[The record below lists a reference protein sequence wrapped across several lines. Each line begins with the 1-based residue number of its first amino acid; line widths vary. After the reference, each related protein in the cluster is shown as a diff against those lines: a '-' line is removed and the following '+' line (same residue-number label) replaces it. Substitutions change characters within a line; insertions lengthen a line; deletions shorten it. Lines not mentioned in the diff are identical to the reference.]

1 MEARRQEGAGRWGRG
16 GDRPSGSAWL
26 GFVVGALCG
35 LGLAGGSR
43 MEGAEPVALMI
54 STNATGE
61 VKFEAGGPGRALC
74 RVLPASE
81 WARGALPLFAVS
93 RKGRVELRR
102 LPPAGLEGQTE
113 PVGCVLPLEDEVGAG
128 RVSGRWTVVSRKADG
143 AVHRLAWELA
153 ASDGRVSGR
162 FDPDT
167 DYRFAFIAE
176 GEAGTNS
183 IAFTVEYIQDRYRVT
198 GTWADGGWK
207 GVWRRPDDSESG
219 EWTATRAAGPAVPT
233 DEPGLVRLWEWRR
246 VADSAVWYGVE
257 GSGPEGEGWE
267 RGARALGRVWPARGV
282 TGRSED
288 DRSAS
293 PRPGAP

>member
-1 MEARRQEGAGRWGRG
+1 MISQWAAG
-16 GDRPSGSAWL
+16 
-26 GFVVGALCG
+26 
-35 LGLAGGSR
+35 
-43 MEGAEPVALMI
+43 PVAAADTVLLTVV
-54 STNATGE
+54 TNVSGRVEIATGGE
-61 VKFEAGGPGRALC
+61 GRPLC
-74 RVLPASE
+74 RVLPASD
-81 WARGALPLFAVS
+81 WARGAAPLFAVP

-113 PVGCVLPLEDEVGAG
+113 PVGCVLPLEDEVGAA
-128 RVSGRWTVVSRKADG
+128 RASGRWTVVSRKADG

-153 ASDGRVSGR
+153 ASEGRLSGR
-162 FDPDT
+162 FDQDT
-167 DYRFAFIAE
+167 DFRFAFIAE

-207 GVWRRPDDSESG
+207 GRWRRPDDSESG

-246 VADSAVWYGVE
+246 AADSAVWYGVE
-257 GSGPEGEGWE
+257 GSRPEGEGWE

-293 PRPGAP
+293 PGRGAP